1 MDKIHGG
8 SGKERL
14 AGDLLRGRG
23 MLGENGGDLVGKEVN
38 MRVNIE
44 VPGWKWYLLEV
55 VVDMVQN
62 AWELERFSGKAWP
75 AVDWRWGMLGGE
87 RNMQGNNTVVFLVG
101 GVHLR
106 ILLLEGGLRGCS
118 DLKVWVRITGE
129 DKVTPRKVNCNVV
142 NAAGGSGTVLPSPRF
157 IAMKALEG
165 RWEEHRMPMK
175 KVVEQIRMS
184 IVVFGIEVTNKG
196 RSARSH
202 SGVGINEKNN
212 GELLPEGKA
221 IRQRGPP
228 TRANVKR
235 SARLRGVSH
244 KDIE

>member
-23 MLGENGGDLVGKEVN
+23 MLVENGGDLVGKEVN
-38 MRVNIE
+38 MRVDIE

-75 AVDWRWGMLGGE
+75 AVDWSWGMLGGE

-106 ILLLEGGLRGCS
+106 ILLLY
-118 DLKVWVRITGE
+118 
-129 DKVTPRKVNCNVV
+129 
-142 NAAGGSGTVLPSPRF
+142 
-157 IAMKALEG
+157 
-165 RWEEHRMPMK
+165 
-175 KVVEQIRMS
+175 
-184 IVVFGIEVTNKG
+184 
-196 RSARSH
+196 
-202 SGVGINEKNN
+202 
-212 GELLPEGKA
+212 
-221 IRQRGPP
+221 
-228 TRANVKR
+228 
-235 SARLRGVSH
+235 
-244 KDIE
+244 